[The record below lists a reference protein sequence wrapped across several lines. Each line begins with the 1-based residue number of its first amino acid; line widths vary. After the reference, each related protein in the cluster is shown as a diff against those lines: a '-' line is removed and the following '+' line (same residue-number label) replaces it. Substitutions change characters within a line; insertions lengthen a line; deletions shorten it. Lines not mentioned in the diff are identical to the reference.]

1 MDHPTSK
8 YATLSKSRSWI
19 DQLRSQPCPS
29 FGSSAAYNYSGHNA
43 SWEEHAFAED
53 TLLHVWPPRSY
64 SCTFCRR
71 EFRSAQA
78 LGGHMNVHRRDR
90 ARLRQQQQPS
100 SPNSQTPDD
109 QQSNPN
115 TPPSDDCIARNR
127 SSDNCNYYPSSVC
140 AVKDPR
146 SIAGLIV
153 NNIDGDEVVSVPKD
167 IELVVANLNL
177 KRKDHCQVDQLED
190 QAISK
195 KRRCVAPS
203 EFPLFSRSNSSIQ
216 LKQLQNEV
224 TIKSTG
230 CPIEELDLEL
240 RLGNCPKTR

>member
-1 MDHPTSK
+1 
-8 YATLSKSRSWI
+8 
-19 DQLRSQPCPS
+19 
-29 FGSSAAYNYSGHNA
+29 
-43 SWEEHAFAED
+43 
-53 TLLHVWPPRSY
+53 
-64 SCTFCRR
+64 
-71 EFRSAQA
+71 
-78 LGGHMNVHRRDR
+78 MNVHRRDR